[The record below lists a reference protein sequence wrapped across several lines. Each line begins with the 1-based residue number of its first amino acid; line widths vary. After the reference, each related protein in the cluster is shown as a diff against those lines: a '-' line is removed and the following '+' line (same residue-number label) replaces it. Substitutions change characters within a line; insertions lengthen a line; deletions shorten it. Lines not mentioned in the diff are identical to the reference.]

1 MFMSTANAR
10 IEEMEKKYGN
20 SFKLLS
26 NPKFIAISIF
36 IMIALIL
43 GVISYFQ
50 ATQFNAHVMIN
61 DIKVGGLSA
70 DQALKKLK
78 TAELKNAVYVGQQPL
93 LDEKDTQMGFTDKDL
108 SRVKKLLKSQWTF
121 FPSSKEKT
129 YSLIPAEMDQYR
141 NQTLP
146 KMVEE
151 KLTSMNKSLKA
162 PQDAQARLEQGK
174 IVFSPSV
181 DGEQYDVA
189 SLLKDYQK
197 LKYSSEIHLNPEY
210 IQPNNEDS
218 PVVKN
223 QEKKLQ
229 EFLQQTVNYKV
240 QDQVFSLKASELIQ
254 NASLSKDLQVTIEA
268 STIQNKIAEINNAQ
282 STLKKDFSFKT
293 HSGSIISVK
302 GQGFG
307 WALKVENEAG
317 SVQEAFEKGETSI
330 DASNLYGNGWDYTPI
345 GYERT
350 TNNGIGDTYAEVSI
364 AEQRIWIYK
373 NGQLAVTTHV
383 VTGKRST
390 GEDTHPGVWYIL
402 YKKSPSVLRGTA
414 VGKGSYAV
422 PVNYWAPF
430 TNDGQGFHDASWRT
444 NWASDAY
451 NTAGSAGCVNVPPN
465 VMASIYNNLS
475 QYDPVVIY

>member
-1 MFMSTANAR
+1 MSTANAR
-10 IEEMEKKYGN
+10 MEEMDKKDGK

-26 NPKFIAISIF
+26 NPKFIGISIL
-36 IMIALIL
+36 IIIIGLIL
-43 GVISYFQ
+43 GIISYFQ
-50 ATQFNAHVMIN
+50 ATQFNENVWIN
-61 DIKVGGLSA
+61 DIKVGGLNA

-78 TAELKNAVYVGQQPL
+78 TTDLKNAVYVGEQPL

-108 SRVKKLLKSQWTF
+108 PRVKKLMKSQWTF
-121 FPSSKEKT
+121 FPSSKEKQ
-129 YSLIPAEMDQYR
+129 YSLIPEEMEQYR
-141 NQTLP
+141 NGTLP
-146 KMVEE
+146 KLVEE
-151 KLTSMNKSLKA
+151 KLIDMNKSLKA
-162 PQDAQARLEQGK
+162 PQDALARLEQGK

-181 DGEQYDVA
+181 DGEQFDIDR
-189 SLLKDYQK
+189 LLKDYQK
-197 LKYSSEIHLNPEY
+197 QKYSSEIHLNPVY
-210 IQPNNEDS
+210 IQPNKEDS

-229 EFLQQTVNYKV
+229 EFLQQTVDYKV
-240 QDQVFSLKASELIQ
+240 QDKVYSLKASELIQ
-254 NASLSKDLQVTIEA
+254 NASLSKDLQVTVEA
-268 STIQNKIAEINNAQ
+268 SNIQNKITEINNTQ
-282 STLKKDFSFKT
+282 STLNKNFNFKT
-293 HSGSIISVK
+293 HSGSVISVK

-307 WALKVENEAG
+307 WALKVEDEVLR
-317 SVQEAFEKGETSI
+317 VQQAFEKGEKSL
-330 DASNLYGNGWDYTPI
+330 DATNLYGNGWDWTPI

-402 YKKSPSVLRGTA
+402 YKKSPSVLKGTA
-414 VGKGSYAV
+414 VGKGSYEQ

-430 TNDGQGFHDASWRT
+430 TNDGQGFHDAGWRS
-444 NWASDAY
+444 NWASNAY
-451 NTAGSAGCVNVPPN
+451 QTAGSAGCVNVPPS